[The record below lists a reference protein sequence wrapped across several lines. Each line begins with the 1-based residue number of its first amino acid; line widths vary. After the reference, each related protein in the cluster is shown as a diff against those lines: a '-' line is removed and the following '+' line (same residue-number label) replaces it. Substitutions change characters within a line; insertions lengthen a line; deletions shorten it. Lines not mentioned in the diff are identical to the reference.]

1 MTDIIFSQGA
11 YESLYALMEIALSR
25 ISIIELY
32 DRIVAGLKDDHDIR
46 ALSNLML
53 SKLAI
58 IDPPETV
65 RRLDT
70 IAEAFRATLST
81 KLKDN
86 AVKQEHEKQ
95 EEAARSVL
103 RTTLLLHDKLK
114 GAITTGACQAW
125 TAYWEWV
132 NKDYDRQLKQLRE
145 ENDKIGHTY
154 A

>member
-1 MTDIIFSQGA
+1 MRQGA
-11 YESLYALMEIALSR
+11 YESLYALMEVALSR

-32 DRIVAGLKDDHDIR
+32 DRVIAGLRDDHDIR

-58 IDPPETV
+58 IDPQETV

-70 IAEAFRATLST
+70 IADAFRATLST

-86 AVKQEHEKQ
+86 AVKQEFEKQ
-95 EEAARSVL
+95 EEASRAVL
-103 RTTLLLHDKLK
+103 RTTLQLWDGLK
-114 GAITTGACQAW
+114 GSVGTGQCQAW
-125 TAYWEWV
+125 SGYWEWV
-132 NKDYDRQLKQLRE
+132 SKDYDRLLKQLRDE
-145 ENDKIGHTY
+145 SDMMGHTY

>member
-1 MTDIIFSQGA
+1 
-11 YESLYALMEIALSR
+11 MEIALSR

-70 IAEAFRATLST
+70 IAEAYRATLST

-103 RTTLLLHDKLK
+103 RTTLLLYDKLK
-114 GAITTGACQAW
+114 GVIVAGQCQVW
-125 TAYWEWV
+125 TAYLEWV

>member
-1 MTDIIFSQGA
+1 
-11 YESLYALMEIALSR
+11 MEVAISR

-32 DRIVAGLKDDHDIR
+32 DRVIAGLRDDNDIR

-58 IDPPETV
+58 IDPLETV

-86 AVKQEHEKQ
+86 AVKQEHERQ
-95 EEAARSVL
+95 EEASRSVL
-103 RTTLLLHDKLK
+103 RTTLLLFDTLK
-114 GAITTGACQAW
+114 GVAGASQCQVW
-125 TAYWEWV
+125 VAYWDWV
-132 NKDYDRQLKQLRE
+132 NKDYERLLKQLRE
-145 ENDKIGHTY
+145 ENEKIGHVY